1 MMSESFQ
8 INYHHSNGEPPHGH
22 EYLWPPILRILENRK
37 PSRVF
42 DLGCGNGSFAGKL
55 FDLGYEVAGVDPS
68 AEGIAQAKGRRPELP
83 VEMGSAYD
91 PLVNRFGKFGAV
103 ISQEVIG
110 HVYDP
115 RKFVSCV
122 KNLLEPGGIA
132 IISTP
137 YHGYWK
143 NLVLCIAGKWDR
155 HHTALWDHGIIKF
168 WSVETLTELFEEVGL
183 IRVEV
188 HRVGRFPALAKSMI
202 LVFRAAD

>member
-42 DLGCGNGSFAGKL
+42 DLGCGNGSFASKL
-55 FDLGYEVAGVDPS
+55 LDVGFEVAGVDPS
-68 AEGIAQAKGRRPELP
+68 AEGIARAKDSRPELL
-83 VEMGSAYD
+83 VETGSAYE

-103 ISQEVIG
+103 VSQEVIG

-122 KNLLEPGGIA
+122 KGLLEPGGIA

-143 NLVLCIAGKWDR
+143 NLALCLAGKWDA

-168 WSVETLTELFEEVGL
+168 WSVETLTELFAEVGL
-183 IRVEV
+183 LRVEV
-188 HRVGRFPALAKSMI
+188 HRVGRFPILAKSMI
-202 LVFRAAD
+202 LVFRSTN